1 MLKAVHFSDSKG
13 LKMVKG
19 CKHSVVL
26 SQLFVSKSQK
36 CFIIMCLP
44 EESFPLLSDW
54 IHCAETSA
62 WTCPGRESLSYRPE
76 LQSSH
81 KQFWSKTV
89 RKYTTFTKQF
99 LIITTVM
106 QLQLCKNIP
115 WRTARQQKEEC
126 YVSRKM
132 IVENS
137 NIWRGRKRLIV
148 ICNIDW

>member
-1 MLKAVHFSDSKG
+1 MLNAVHFSDSKG

-54 IHCAETSA
+54 IHCAETSG

-89 RKYTTFTKQF
+89 WKYTTFTKHSTNRGRFWLLQ
-99 LIITTVM
+99 
-106 QLQLCKNIP
+106 QLCSSSY
-115 WRTARQQKEEC
+115 ARIFPEGSQSAK
-126 YVSRKM
+126 R
-132 IVENS
+132 IVLKFKGK
-137 NIWRGRKRLIV
+137 W
-148 ICNIDW
+148 